1 MAKQIEPLNLGII
14 GRLREDGQKNYVD
27 DNIFISMSVLDF
39 QQKNLRLNQPYR
51 VENGRV
57 VSVLSGFTRCV
68 INLEEFRLTERMM
81 LVMPPDSIFEILEY
95 GDGFDMQA
103 MSVKNMP
110 QITHFGRSTL
120 IHANDDEWQLVQE
133 YFQLI
138 WHEVHRQPLLPEV
151 IKHLQLAF
159 LLELERIGSSQERQ
173 RQSSFTRQETM
184 LHNFIELVNQFG
196 TRERKV
202 EFYADKLCVTPNHL
216 GAVVKQTSGMTVIQ
230 WLNRHTIQL
239 AKIMLR
245 YTDLPI
251 WEIAEQLNFA
261 NPSFFSKFFKKETGC
276 SPGEYRKG

>member
-151 IKHLQLAF
+151 IKF
-159 LLELERIGSSQERQ
+159 
-173 RQSSFTRQETM
+173 
-184 LHNFIELVNQFG
+184 NFRKCVN
-196 TRERKV
+196 
-202 EFYADKLCVTPNHL
+202 N
-216 GAVVKQTSGMTVIQ
+216 
-230 WLNRHTIQL
+230 
-239 AKIMLR
+239 
-245 YTDLPI
+245 
-251 WEIAEQLNFA
+251 
-261 NPSFFSKFFKKETGC
+261 
-276 SPGEYRKG
+276 